1 MTSPSTDNYVLYD
14 GDCPFCRNYVAM
26 QRLRAAIGPV
36 RLVDARGG
44 GPEVGAARAAGYDLD
59 EGMLLAYDGRYY
71 HGAACMNMLALLG
84 DDRGLVARLMNWLFS
99 SRDRASLLYPLLRAG
114 RNLTLKLLSRRRLD
128 GRPF

>member
-36 RLVDARGG
+36 RLVDARAG
-44 GPEVGAARAAGYDLD
+44 GPEVEAARAAGYDLD
-59 EGMLLAYDGRYY
+59 EGMLLSYEGRLY

-84 DDRGLVARLMNWLFS
+84 DDRGLVARFMNWLFG
-99 SRDRASLLYPLLRAG
+99 SRDRASFLYPLLRAG
-114 RNLTLKLLSRRRLD
+114 RNLTLRLLSRRRLD

>member
-1 MTSPSTDNYVLYD
+1 LTSPSTDNYVLYD

-44 GPEVGAARAAGYDLD
+44 GPEVEAARAAGFDLD
-59 EGMLLAYDGRYY
+59 EGMLLAYEGRLY

-84 DDRGLVARLMNWLFS
+84 DDRSLAARFMNWLFS
-99 SRDRASLLYPLLRAG
+99 SRDRATFLYPLLRAG
-114 RNLTLKLLSRRRLD
+114 RNLTLRLLSRRRLD
-128 GRPF
+128 GQPF